1 LRALILFLL
10 PAATAFAA
18 PMLALPDGLLR
29 SSDMAAILAAATL
42 AEDQGSYDLAADAL
56 RRAVEVRPEEAGPA
70 ARLIENLYRTGA
82 AGKDEALSRADALL
96 QGGAASKEISA
107 RVLLVRGLIQLERG
121 NAAAAAQDFDA
132 VLAADSANARA
143 GLGLA
148 AADAAQ
154 GNLVAA
160 SQRIDTIGKAGQP
173 YDVETRY
180 LMRWALQGFQQSGQ
194 PLPNTAEA
202 HSAHGKLLY
211 RAGRLPEAGVE
222 LKQAATLAATDP
234 AAWNL
239 VAAVYGQLG
248 NREEIKAACQASLAL
263 NPQQPEITKLLE
275 SVTK

>member
-1 LRALILFLL
+1 MRALILFLL
-10 PAATAFAA
+10 PVATAFAA

-29 SSDMAAILAAATL
+29 SNDMAAILAAATL

-82 AGKDEALSRADALL
+82 AGKDEALARAEVLL
-96 QGGAASKEISA
+96 QGGASKEISA

-121 NAAAAAQDFDA
+121 NAAAAAQDLDM
-132 VLAADSANARA
+132 VLAAESSNVRA
-143 GLGLA
+143 GLARA

-154 GNLVAA
+154 GNLVVA
-160 SQRIDTIGKAGQP
+160 SQRIDAIGKAGQP

-194 PLPNTAEA
+194 TVPDTAEG
-202 HSAHGKLLY
+202 HSALGKLLY
-211 RAGRLPEAGVE
+211 RAGRLTEAGVE
-222 LKQAATLAATDP
+222 LKRAATLAASDP

-239 VAAVYGQLG
+239 VAAIYAQQG
-248 NREEIKAACQASLAL
+248 NREEVKAACEASLAL
-263 NPQQPEITKLLE
+263 KPDQPEITKLLD
-275 SVTK
+275 SVSK